1 MQGIA
6 KPVSVYA
13 TALGAQQ
20 AADPVAVTEP
30 LSLRS
35 TGTAEK
41 ILGRPCEVKGVVA
54 WSNTFIKNNQ
64 EQAWEAIS
72 YGLQTPKGLHV
83 VILHGNDEQVVL

>member
-41 ILGRPCEVKGVVA
+41 ILGRPCEVKGVVQ

-64 EQAWEAIS
+64 EQAWEAIVS
-72 YGLQTPKGLHV
+72 KHQKDYVHV